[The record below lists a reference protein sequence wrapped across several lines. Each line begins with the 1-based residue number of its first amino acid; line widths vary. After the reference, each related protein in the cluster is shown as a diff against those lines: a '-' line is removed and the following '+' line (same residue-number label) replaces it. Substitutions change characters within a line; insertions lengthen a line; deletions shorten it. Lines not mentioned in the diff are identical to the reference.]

1 MNVVLF
7 DSFRRNDL
15 KPLTFTRP
23 VAEIRCGILTIKEKW
38 NHALQTTCSYATQSY
53 LEKKFPMVLFPETW
67 YVNATCLPNAALVD
81 EIKNLQQ
88 GEALCSNNELI
99 AVKTSGEFTEQAD
112 AYVCSEALSNF
123 RQIKYPWDIFSLNAV
138 EIDADFA
145 ILTKHRTT
153 QKISVSNNIIA
164 PENIFI
170 EPDAVVEFATINASK
185 GKVYIGKH
193 AHVMEGAIIRGSFAM
208 CEHATVKMA
217 AKIYE
222 GTTIGPYCKVGGEV
236 QNSVLFGYS
245 NKGHDGYLG
254 NSVLGEW
261 CNLGADTNNSN
272 LKNDYSEVK
281 VWNYSTERFMKT
293 GLQFCG
299 LIMGDHSKSAINTM
313 FNTGTIVGVSSNV
326 FGSGFP
332 RNFFPSFS
340 WGGADNMS
348 EYNLKKACETAQRVY
363 ARRSNVFDQT
373 EIDIFTHIFEETKQ
387 YRRF

>member
-1 MNVVLF
+1 MNYILF
-7 DSFRRNDL
+7 DSNSWEDL

-23 VAEIRCGILTIKEKW
+23 IAEIRCGILTISEKW
-38 NHALQTTCSYATQSY
+38 NLWLQTKCLYKTQDY
-53 LEKKFPMVLFPETW
+53 LQNKYPLHLQTDNIFIT
-67 YVNATCLPNAALVD
+67 ASCLPSHTLID
-81 EIKNLQQ
+81 EIKNLQL
-88 GEALCSNNELI
+88 GDALYYNETLLAARI
-99 AVKTSGEFTEQAD
+99 ADYSFEKIANKIQTKASVSQILFPWHIFT
-112 AYVCSEALSNF
+112 
-123 RQIKYPWDIFSLNAV
+123 LNAQ
-138 EIDADFA
+138 EIESDFA
-145 ILTKHRTT
+145 ILTKGKLSK
-153 QKISVSNNIIA
+153 KISETNKILC

-170 EPDAVVEFATINASK
+170 EEGASIEFATINASK
-185 GKVYIGKH
+185 GKVYIGKD
-193 AHVMEGAIIRGSFAM
+193 AEIMEGAIIRGPFAI

-222 GTTIGPYCKVGGEV
+222 GTTIGPHCKVGGEV
-236 QNSVLFGYS
+236 QNSVLFGFS

-281 VWNYSTERFMKT
+281 VWNYPTQRFMKT

-313 FNTGTIVGVSSNV
+313 FNTGTVVGVSSNV

-340 WGGADNMS
+340 WGGAEGMQ
-348 EYNLKKACETAQRVY
+348 EYAFKKACDTAQRVFS
-363 ARRSNVFDQT
+363 RRGKLFDDK
-373 EIDIFTHIFEETKQ
+373 EIEIFSHIFNETQQ

>member
-1 MNVVLF
+1 
-7 DSFRRNDL
+7 
-15 KPLTFTRP
+15 KFTRP

-38 NHALQTTCSYATQSY
+38 DLILGCTSSYETQPYLQTKYPRITNNDTLYINATILPNHALVSEIIQ
-53 LEKKFPMVLFPETW
+53 LKK
-67 YVNATCLPNAALVD
+67 
-81 EIKNLQQ
+81 
-88 GEALCSNNELI
+88 GEALYFQDNIIAVHTTNDFVEQLEEYTQVETLCEVQQIRYPWNIFSFNAQEIERDFELI
-99 AVKTSGEFTEQAD
+99 TKHKTS
-112 AYVCSEALSNF
+112 
-123 RQIKYPWDIFSLNAV
+123 
-138 EIDADFA
+138 
-145 ILTKHRTT
+145 
-153 QKISVSNNIIA
+153 QKISTTNNIIA

-185 GKVYIGKH
+185 GKVYIGKG
-193 AHVMEGAIIRGSFAM
+193 AEVMEGAIIRGPFAL

-217 AKIYE
+217 TKIYE

-254 NSVLGEW
+254 NSVIGEW

-281 VWNYSTERFMKT
+281 VWNYTTERFMKT

-299 LIMGDHSKSAINTM
+299 LFLGDHSKSAINTM
-313 FNTGTIVGVSSNV
+313 FNTGTLVGVSSNV

-340 WGGADNMS
+340 WGGADGMS
-348 EYNLKKACETAQRVY
+348 EYALKKACETAQRVY
-363 ARRSNVFDQT
+363 ARRAKIFDQT
-373 EIDIFTHIFEETKQ
+373 EIDIFAHIFQETAQ